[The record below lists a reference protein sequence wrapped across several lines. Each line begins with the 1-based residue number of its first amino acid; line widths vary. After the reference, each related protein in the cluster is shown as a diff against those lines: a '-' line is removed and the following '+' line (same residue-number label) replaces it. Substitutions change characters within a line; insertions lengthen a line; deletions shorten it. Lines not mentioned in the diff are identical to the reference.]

1 MPTYSKVKLSASTSG
16 RPIKVAATGSAGTI
30 IHTTLGTAS
39 TDEVYLY
46 ANNTDLT
53 TKTLVIQWGGTS
65 SPDDSIIVG
74 IAAQAGIFLVIP
86 GLILVDTGS
95 ALTIRAYTDTTN
107 VINITGYVNRIV

>member
-16 RPIKVAATGSAGTI
+16 RPIKVVATSSAGTT
-30 IHTTLGTAS
+30 IHATLGSAS

-46 ANNTDLT
+46 ANNTDTVTRTLT
-53 TKTLVIQWGGTS
+53 IQWGGTS
-65 SPDDSIIVG
+65 SPDDSIVVG

-95 ALTIRAYTDTTN
+95 AITVRAFASAAN

>member
-16 RPIKVAATGSAGTI
+16 RPIKVAATTSPGTT
-30 IHTTLGTAS
+30 IHATLGSAS

-53 TKTLVIQWGGTS
+53 TRTLVIQWGGTS

-74 IAAQAGIFLVIP
+74 ISPQSGIFLVIP

-95 ALTIRAYTDTTN
+95 ALTIRAYADVTN
-107 VINITGYVNRIV
+107 VVNVTGYVNRIV

>member
-16 RPIKVAATGSAGTI
+16 RPIKVAATASAGTA
-30 IHTTLGTAS
+30 IHSTLGTAS

-46 ANNTDLT
+46 ANNTDTVTRSLT
-53 TKTLVIQWGGTS
+53 IQWGGTT
-65 SPDDSIIVG
+65 SPDDSIVVG
-74 IAAQAGIFLVIP
+74 IAAQSGIFLVIP

-95 ALTIRAYTDTTN
+95 ALTIRAFSSVTN